1 MPDQPQ
7 PRPPLAPSS
16 RPDAR
21 SEPCRDLPLP
31 GGPDLDELC
40 SPLPLDRPF
49 TRAGAAA
56 AGVDRVALER
66 LLRSGSVRRLL
77 RGVYV
82 SRHAPDDA
90 VVRATAARMALPRAG
105 VVVDRTAAWV
115 HGVEAEVLVSAAGG
129 PGGPVGAVPV
139 DQAPRRRPG
148 RHLLGRDVTGVHGL
162 LVTTPLRTALDVG
175 LHLPPGRA
183 LAAMDALVRRGSV
196 THAELLAELPRFT
209 GTAGVG
215 QLRVLAAQVDDRARS
230 AAESVLRL
238 HWHTARLPTAVP
250 GLGVATGT
258 RRVRLALGVDGR
270 QFGAVVSGQ
279 VATGEVAQEDLRALE
294 RLGWRVVVLE
304 DHRLL
309 HTDHD
314 LWVRHLEREFHLQL
328 LNQAG

>member
-1 MPDQPQ
+1 MPDQTEARTHAQ
-7 PRPPLAPSS
+7 PETRHA
-16 RPDAR
+16 RPD
-21 SEPCRDLPLP
+21 PCRDLPLP
-31 GGPDLDELC
+31 GGPGLDELC

-66 LLRSGSVRRLL
+66 LLRGGSVRRLL
-77 RGVYV
+77 RGVYA
-82 SRHAPDDA
+82 SCHAPDDPC
-90 VVRATAARMALPRAG
+90 VRAAAVRLALPRAG

-115 HGVEAEVLVSAAGG
+115 HGVEATLLVAGPGG
-129 PGGPVGAVPV
+129 PGGAAGVVPV

-148 RHLLGRDVTGVHGL
+148 RHLLGRDVSGVHGL
-162 LVTTPLRTALDVG
+162 LVTTPLRTALDLG
-175 LHLPPGRA
+175 MHLPPGRA
-183 LAAMDALVRRGSV
+183 LAAMDALVRQGSV
-196 THAELLAELPRFT
+196 RHADLLAELPRFT
-209 GTAGVG
+209 GSAGVG

-250 GLGVATGT
+250 GLAVATGPH
-258 RRVRLALGVDGR
+258 RVRLALGVEGR

-279 VATGEVAQEDLRALE
+279 VAAGEVTREDLRALE

-304 DHRLL
+304 DQRLL

-328 LNQAG
+328 LAQVG